1 MFLTD
6 KDKAFHRQN
15 TKWLSHCIVV
25 FPATLPF
32 VAEKE
37 NEVGRDL
44 WIAYLLLWCIWTSLN
59 IVLTLFLILMVHI
72 SPYLTPF
79 LQMIGVHISLKLPS
93 AASSSSGG
101 NFSGSAQ
108 VGFPNLQLCS
118 SVNLTTSTQ
127 VVQMESFCRIL
138 HQTEMKIREVQMR
151 QLGKVATLK
160 FW

>member
-1 MFLTD
+1 MTLRSKNKHPQTS
-6 KDKAFHRQN
+6 KSTIRQN

-25 FPATLPF
+25 FPAMLPF
-32 VAEKE
+32 VAKKE

-79 LQMIGVHISLKLPS
+79 LQMIGVHISLKLLS

-101 NFSGSAQ
+101 NISCSAQ
-108 VGFPNLQLCS
+108 VGFPNLHLCS
-118 SVNLTTSTQ
+118 SVNLNASGADG
-127 VVQMESFCRIL
+127 VIL
-138 HQTEMKIREVQMR
+138 RNIASNRDED
-151 QLGKVATLK
+151 
-160 FW
+160 